1 MERWLSG
8 RKRLPA
14 KKLYWD
20 TGIMGSNPILSAIK
34 NQSVINVV
42 KHKDYFNLCRMRTH
56 DIMGLKHEADVMQ
69 VHLQSQTCCSAKCE
83 RSLRSKRGQ
92 SHPLRHQLNNNR

>member
-20 TGIMGSNPILSAIK
+20 TGIMGSNPILSAREIY
-34 NQSVINVV
+34 
-42 KHKDYFNLCRMRTH
+42 KHLILFF
-56 DIMGLKHEADVMQ
+56 Q
-69 VHLQSQTCCSAKCE
+69 VNN
-83 RSLRSKRGQ
+83 
-92 SHPLRHQLNNNR
+92 PLSIDENPWLGAGRNEV